1 MGLSLKQ
8 FLAELAKYIDISSE
22 MQVSAVDY
30 ACSSGEVIYAKEL
43 SEILGLSYK

>member
-8 FLAELAKYIDISSE
+8 FLAELAKYIDVSSE
-22 MQVSAVDY
+22 MQVGAVDY
-30 ACSSGEVIYAKEL
+30 ACSSGGVIYVKEL